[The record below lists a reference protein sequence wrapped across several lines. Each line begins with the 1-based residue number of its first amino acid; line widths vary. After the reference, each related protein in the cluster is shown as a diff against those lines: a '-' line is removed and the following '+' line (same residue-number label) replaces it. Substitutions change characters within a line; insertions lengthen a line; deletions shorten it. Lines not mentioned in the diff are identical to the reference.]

1 MKNGGIEYTGDIE
14 SSVAHYLNA
23 YASKSDNDII
33 SNIKWTKSTLHINN
47 IEINGTSDSY
57 SVIGSDQKTLEVLI
71 EGYTDEK
78 MTYDIMLILKS
89 KEGIPMAMFSKGH
102 YMGEI
107 YHLEPGDFSLKRRI
121 VLPEILSK
129 GQIQVDLNIHHPMVE
144 YYMKA
149 PNCCTLEAQGY
160 QHGFGRTMN
169 QDSCGLIGLL
179 DL

>member
-1 MKNGGIEYTGDIE
+1 
-14 SSVAHYLNA
+14 
-23 YASKSDNDII
+23 
-33 SNIKWTKSTLHINN
+33 
-47 IEINGTSDSY
+47 
-57 SVIGSDQKTLEVLI
+57 
-71 EGYTDEK
+71 
-78 MTYDIMLILKS
+78 MTYDVMLILKS

-107 YHLEPGDFSLKRRI
+107 CHLDPGDFSLKRRI
-121 VLPEILSK
+121 ILPEILSK

-144 YYMKA
+144 YYMQA

-179 DL
+179 DI